1 MKYQKPQPVFIISIV
16 FLIAAAAIGYYL
28 FMPNY
33 KKFNEQ
39 RGEIDKISKTI
50 ELESDYESKMK
61 TIEQKLEEINWE
73 SKKQK
78 IQVNFD
84 SSPFFLPKIEV
95 FFKDLV
101 AKSGMTLGGISFGTP
116 TPMKVSSQQQTQ
128 TETEGL
134 TKETKEQ
141 AESTPVVQ
149 TQSSGAIAGIKGPV
163 KSISFTLSVNGT
175 YQKFKN
181 LLNIFEK
188 QAFLISVKSVS
199 FSSMAEDGTSF
210 FSITGEIYSY

>member
-163 KSISFTLSVNGT
+163 KSISFTLSVMV
-175 YQKFKN
+175 
-181 LLNIFEK
+181 
-188 QAFLISVKSVS
+188 LIRSLKICLTSLRNKLFN
-199 FSSMAEDGTSF
+199 FS
-210 FSITGEIYSY
+210 